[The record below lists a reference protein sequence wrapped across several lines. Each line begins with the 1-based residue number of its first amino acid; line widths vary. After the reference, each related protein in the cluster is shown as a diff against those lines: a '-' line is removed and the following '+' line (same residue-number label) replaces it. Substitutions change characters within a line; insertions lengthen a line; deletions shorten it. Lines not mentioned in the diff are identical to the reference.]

1 MKIFLDTSSLIKLY
15 HTEQGTDELDKLLDE
30 NSVQEI
36 YLSEIAKI
44 EFNSAVWKKV
54 RTKDLTK
61 EEALGIIDSFQS
73 DYPNYSFVTTDHQ
86 LLLQARDLVA
96 KYGLT
101 GLRTLDPIQL
111 ASIVL
116 VKSELSMAYT
126 ADDLLKSLI
135 EKEGVKS
142 GQ

>member
-61 EEALGIIDSFQS
+61 EEAIEIIDSFQS
-73 DYPNYSFVTTDHQ
+73 DYQNYSFVTTDPQ
-86 LLLQARDLVA
+86 LLITARDLVA

-101 GLRTLDPIQL
+101 GLRTLDSIQL
-111 ASIVL
+111 ASIVSI
-116 VKSELSMAYT
+116 KAELSLAIT

-135 EKEGVKS
+135 EKEGVESK
-142 GQ
+142 

>member
-61 EEALGIIDSFQS
+61 EEADEIIGSFQT
-73 DYPNYSFVTTDHQ
+73 DYQKYSFITTDHQ
-86 LLLQARDLVA
+86 LLNAARDLVT
-96 KYGLT
+96 KYGLA
-101 GLRTLDPIQL
+101 GIRTLDSIQL
-111 ASIVL
+111 ASIVS
-116 VKSELSMAYT
+116 VKKELSLAIT

-135 EKEGVKS
+135 NQEGVESK
-142 GQ
+142 

>member
-1 MKIFLDTSSLIKLY
+1 MNIFLDTSSLIKLY
-15 HTEQGTDELDKLLDE
+15 HTEQGTEELDKLLDE

-61 EEALGIIDSFQS
+61 EEAVGIIDSFQT
-73 DYPNYSFVTTDHQ
+73 DYQNYTFITTDHQ
-86 LLLQARDLVA
+86 LLITARDLVA

-101 GLRTLDPIQL
+101 GLRTLDSIQL
-111 ASIVL
+111 ASIVSI
-116 VKSELSMAYT
+116 KEDLSLAIS

-135 EKEGVKS
+135 KKEGVESK
-142 GQ
+142 